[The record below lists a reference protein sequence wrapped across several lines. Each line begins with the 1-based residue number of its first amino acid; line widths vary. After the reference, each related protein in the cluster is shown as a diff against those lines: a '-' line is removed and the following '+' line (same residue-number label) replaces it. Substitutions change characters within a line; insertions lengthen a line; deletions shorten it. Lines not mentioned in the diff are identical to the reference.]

1 VLSGN
6 QTKFIKSLQLKK
18 FRLQE
23 QAFLV
28 EGAKSMEE
36 LLRENWEVTHIYITE
51 DYFNGLT
58 FDLQK
63 KVTSIGYDTVTPTQ
77 LEKIGTLKSNNAGL
91 LVAKMQENLD
101 LTIDVSQPILI
112 LDDINDPGNL
122 GTILRI
128 ADWYNIQQ
136 VVCSPTSADFYN
148 PKTISASKGSFSRIK
163 VKYTDLIAL
172 VKELKPIHVFGALL
186 DGENLHKIEM
196 PQNSTIII
204 GNETHGISS
213 GLLGKITR
221 PITIPRFG
229 AAESLNAGIATG
241 IILDHY
247 RRINS

>member
-28 EGAKSMEE
+28 EGGKCMEE

-51 DYFNGLT
+51 NYFNGLP

-63 KVTSIGYDTVTPTQ
+63 KVTVIGYDVVTPTQ
-77 LEKIGTLKSNNAGL
+77 LEKVGTLKSNNAGL
-91 LVAKMQENLD
+91 LIAKMQESISQSLD
-101 LTIDVSQPILI
+101 ISQPILM

-128 ADWYNIQQ
+128 ADWYNIPQ

-148 PKTISASKGSFSRIK
+148 PKTISASKGSFARIK
-163 VKYTDLIAL
+163 VRYTDLTPLID
-172 VKELKPIHVFGALL
+172 ELKPTHVFGAVL

-204 GNETHGISS
+204 GNETHGINLE
-213 GLLGKITR
+213 LLKKITN

-229 AAESLNAGIATG
+229 SAESLNAGIATG

-247 RRINS
+247 RRANS